1 MKRFTAILLTGMMIF
16 TLASCG
22 KKAQDTPTEPAT
34 ETQAAEKVEMPT
46 ETEAVTEVVTEATK
60 ETQQTEAQQEEQTAE
75 QPDEEQNNSGD
86 NNSSY
91 QYVERAS
98 YENGESV
105 SLNPSWQYAD
115 HSAINSGC
123 AVMYK
128 ATAHSSRCQCRTR
141 YKRRNFGEDT
151 LSSGRLGK
159 DHRWYNRRWRNKSS
173 SSFRGYVL

>member
-22 KKAQDTPTEPAT
+22 KKAQDTSTEPAI

-46 ETEAVTEVVTEATK
+46 ETEAVTEVVTEAAK
-60 ETQQTEAQQEEQTAE
+60 ETQQTEQTAE

-105 SLNPSWQYAD
+105 SLNPSWQV
-115 HSAINSGC
+115 S
-123 AVMYK
+123 ML
-128 ATAHSSRCQCRTR
+128 
-141 YKRRNFGEDT
+141 DT
-151 LSSGRLGK
+151 VQAEELR
-159 DHRWYNRRWRNKSS
+159 
-173 SSFRGYVL
+173 